1 MEYAEAA
8 VAMGASYVWI
18 VFRTI
23 LPNILSPIIVQVP
36 IAVSPA
42 ILLEA
47 RLSFLGLGTQ
57 PLAPSWGLM
66 ANESRKSM
74 YTAPWYG
81 MLPGV
86 LIVVTVLALDALA
99 DLVRK
104 GRRV

>member
-1 MEYAEAA
+1 
-8 VAMGASYVWI
+8 
-18 VFRTI
+18 
-23 LPNILSPIIVQVP
+23 
-36 IAVSPA
+36 
-42 ILLEA
+42 
-47 RLSFLGLGTQ
+47 
-57 PLAPSWGLM
+57 M